1 MHIVIPFAAPIGE
14 QCRLAVAQ
22 LQLPHLR
29 QLLMAMPLAFRVSG
43 KSSDL
48 SPLSERIMSGGR
60 FPDGL
65 IPWAALK
72 TGLSDSALITP
83 CHLKVQADHVAMT
96 DPAELALDDTESQAL
111 MQAMAP
117 YFLEDGLTLQW
128 LDAGTWLAQG
138 PLLRDFPTASLER
151 VRGQPVDPWIP
162 RQAQA
167 KSIRRLQN
175 EMQMLLYTHPI
186 NDARTARGAMPV
198 SSFWL
203 SGTGNSKATANN
215 LPPMPDIEVL
225 NHLQAPALRDDA
237 YAWMAAWHAMDQGPL
252 KALLSD
258 VAQAQ
263 LSFCGATQA
272 QTFEYQPQNL
282 WQRLRNRIQPPSV
295 ASMLLSL

>member
-1 MHIVIPFAAPIGE
+1 MHLVIPFAAPLGN

-29 QLLMAMPLAFRVSG
+29 QLLMALPLASQMRG
-43 KSSDL
+43 QPSDL
-48 SPLSERIMSGGR
+48 SPLSERIASGDR
-60 FPDGL
+60 FADGL

-72 TGLSDSALITP
+72 TGQTDSAWITP

-96 DPAELALDDTESQAL
+96 DPSALALEDTESKAL

-128 LDAGTWLAQG
+128 QDAGTWLAHG
-138 PLLRDFPTASLER
+138 PLLRSFQSASLER

-162 RQAQA
+162 RQDQA
-167 KSIRRLQN
+167 KTIRRLQN

-186 NDARTARGAMPV
+186 NDARTARGALPV

-203 SGTGNSKATANN
+203 SGTGNVADGASNVTS
-215 LPPMPDIEVL
+215 LPETNVL
-225 NHLQAPALRDDA
+225 KHLQASALQDDA

-252 KALLSD
+252 KTLLSFGQ
-258 VAQAQ
+258 QAQ
-263 LSFCGATQA
+263 LSLCGETQA
-272 QTFEYQPQNL
+272 QTFGYQPQNL
-282 WQRLRNRIQPPSV
+282 WQRLRKQIQPPSV
-295 ASMLLSL
+295 ASILLSL